1 MKIRSRRSGDMA
13 FCVTALATVHEAD
26 GYPALWP
33 EDPAAWLHSAT
44 QVAAWVAESND
55 RIVGHLAL
63 DLVDD
68 GLVVSRL
75 FVRPECRGTGAAAA
89 LLDAAVAYAAE
100 RTVAIE
106 LHVEQGSAAA
116 IAFYEKSGWVRTGT
130 APADWVLPDGRRA
143 VEHRYVPGR

>member
-1 MKIRSRRSGDMA
+1 MV
-13 FCVTALATVHEAD
+13 FCVTALSTVHEAD
-26 GYPALWP
+26 GYPAVWP

-63 DLVDD
+63 DLVDV
-68 GLVVSRL
+68 GLMVSRL

-100 RTVAIE
+100 RSVAIE
-106 LHVEQGSAAA
+106 LHVEERQLRRLRSTRSRAGS
-116 IAFYEKSGWVRTGT
+116 GPVPRPRTGCCPT
-130 APADWVLPDGRRA
+130 GAEPSSIGTYSVANFLSK
-143 VEHRYVPGR
+143 

>member
-1 MKIRSRRSGDMA
+1 MKS
-13 FCVTALATVHEAD
+13 CVTALAMVHEVD

-33 EDPAAWLHSAT
+33 EDPAGWLHSAT
-44 QVAAWVAESND
+44 QVAAWVAESDD

-63 DLVDD
+63 DLVDV
-68 GLVVSRL
+68 GLMVSRL

-100 RTVAIE
+100 RSVAIE

-116 IAFYEKSGWVRTGT
+116 IAFYGKSGWIRTGT